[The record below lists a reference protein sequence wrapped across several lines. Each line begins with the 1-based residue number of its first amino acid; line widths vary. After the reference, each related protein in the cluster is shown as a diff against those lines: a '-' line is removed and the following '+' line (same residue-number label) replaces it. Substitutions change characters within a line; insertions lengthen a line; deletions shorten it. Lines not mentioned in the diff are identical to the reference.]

1 MMSAIF
7 ALMQITQADHGV
19 LDAVDA
25 AADDLVHRAVAWCAI
40 NSGSRHFAGLDAQRA
55 RLEAPMAALPGLLE
69 RVPLSPSTEISADG
83 REREQAHPDALR
95 LSVRPDAPVQVALT
109 GHYDTVYP
117 AETTFREVVTR
128 ADGALHGPGIADM
141 KGGISVLLGALT
153 AFEAHPLAP
162 RVGYTVLLSPDEEI
176 GSVASA
182 PLLAA
187 LGPRAMLGLT
197 YEPAMGAGALA
208 AARKGSGNFHVVIRG
223 RAAHAGRDFA
233 AGRNAV
239 AAAARL
245 AVRLDALN
253 GRRDGVTLN
262 LARIDGGAPL
272 NMVPDLAVARFNV
285 RMPDEAARA
294 WIADEIAR
302 AVAETEADGI
312 TAHLHGGFT
321 RPPKPFTPVQQTLF
335 HKAREVGALIGQS
348 LTWTPSGG
356 VCEGNN
362 LFAAGVPNIDTLGVR
377 GGDIHSEAE
386 HAFPDSFAERARLS
400 ALMLVKIAEGEIDAP
415 ALKRAMSEGHVHAAV

>member
-1 MMSAIF
+1 
-7 ALMQITQADHGV
+7 
-19 LDAVDA
+19 
-25 AADDLVHRAVAWCAI
+25 
-40 NSGSRHFAGLDAQRA
+40 
-55 RLEAPMAALPGLLE
+55 
-69 RVPLSPSTEISADG
+69 
-83 REREQAHPDALR
+83 
-95 LSVRPDAPVQVALT
+95 VALT

-117 AETTFREVVTR
+117 AETTFRDVVTR
-128 ADGALHGPGIADM
+128 PDGALHGPGIADM
-141 KGGISVLLGALT
+141 KGGISVLLGAVA
-153 AFEAHPLAP
+153 AFEAHPLAHG
-162 RVGYTVLLSPDEEI
+162 VGYTVLLSPDEEI

-182 PLLAA
+182 PHLAA
-187 LGPRAMLGLT
+187 LGRTAMLGLT

-208 AARKGSGNFHVVIRG
+208 SARKGSGNFHVVVRG

-245 AVRLDALN
+245 AARLDGLN
-253 GRRDGVTLN
+253 GQRDGVTLN

-285 RMPDEAARA
+285 RMPDEVARA

-302 AVAETEADGI
+302 AVAATEADGI
-312 TAHLHGGFT
+312 TAQLHGAFT

-335 HKAREVGALIGQS
+335 HKAREVGALLGQS

-400 ALMLVKIAEGEIDAP
+400 ALMLVKIAEGEIDAA
-415 ALKRAMSEGHVHAAV
+415 ALKRAMSERHEHAQV